1 MLITKFDDVQNT
13 EGYIDQW
20 NKHLVLA
27 MKHLFKFEYRLCN
40 DIFKKIGSNVEMAYF
55 SKIASQSG
63 IFIFSNLRPIKFLKL
78 LDMFGSLNNL
88 KLDFNRLFGVEDC
101 IEIQNQQG
109 ISSKGKAKFLL
120 L

>member
-63 IFIFSNLRPIKFLKL
+63 IFIFSNLRPHQILEAVRHVWF
-78 LDMFGSLNNL
+78 FEQFETRFQSSFWCG
-88 KLDFNRLFGVEDC
+88 RLH
-101 IEIQNQQG
+101 
-109 ISSKGKAKFLL
+109 
-120 L
+120 